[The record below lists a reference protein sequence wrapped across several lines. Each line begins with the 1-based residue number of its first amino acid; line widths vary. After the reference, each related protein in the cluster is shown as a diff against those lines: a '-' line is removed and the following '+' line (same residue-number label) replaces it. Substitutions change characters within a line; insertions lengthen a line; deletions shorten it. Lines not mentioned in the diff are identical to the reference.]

1 MAITQNLIAKNPDP
15 MDAAEEFIEEK
26 MAENIKNHDPEHWSG
41 GGQEAIEEAMKK
53 ERKEESVNTEIRKGK
68 ELEEVLEGFEIREQD
83 YSQKII
89 MRKVDDDASLLLKRK
104 FRHQFKTKNI
114 KPKKNLKKM
123 GGSASYIW

>member
-1 MAITQNLIAKNPDP
+1 
-15 MDAAEEFIEEK
+15 
-26 MAENIKNHDPEHWSG
+26 
-41 GGQEAIEEAMKK
+41 MKK

-123 GGSASYIW
+123 GGSASYI